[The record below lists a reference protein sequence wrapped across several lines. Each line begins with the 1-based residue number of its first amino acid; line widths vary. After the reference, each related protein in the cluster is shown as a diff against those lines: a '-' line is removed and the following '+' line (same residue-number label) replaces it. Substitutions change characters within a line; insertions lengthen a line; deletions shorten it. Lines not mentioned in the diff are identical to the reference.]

1 MIIDDNNEFDMP
13 FFFWSAIFNK
23 EEFHETIIIM
33 YGPGLVMTYAIRVL
47 TLLLCFIF

>member
-13 FFFWSAIFNK
+13 FFFLSAIFNK

-33 YGPGLVMTYAIRVL
+33 YGLGLVMTYAIRVL